1 MFLYGS
7 EFIFGKNHIGGLIE
21 SVLNVRSGAG
31 NKNEP
36 ELSVMNRPASHILLV
51 GGDVQWA
58 NNLSSTLAAEGVA
71 LDLARNAEEAL
82 QWFHQHPVDLALV
95 DLESPEGPELLR
107 QLKEHPQADTTLLI
121 ALTGADDTAARLRAF
136 ELGALD
142 CINKKTETALLRAR
156 LLAALKL
163 KRRLEVLSQNNQE
176 LVEARRAA
184 ESSVRA
190 KSDFLAAMSHE
201 IRTPMNGVIAMV
213 GLLMETP
220 LTTDQ
225 RGYLETIQTSGE
237 SLLTIIND
245 ILDFSKIEAG
255 KMELET
261 RQFDLRANIE
271 ESLDLLASKAGENN
285 LDLVYQAD
293 SGIPAVIEGDPL
305 RLRQVLV
312 NLLSNAVKF
321 TEMGEIFVQAELLS
335 TRAADTPG
343 RSVLHL
349 HFSVRDTGIGIRP
362 EKLAR
367 LFEPFM
373 QAEKSTARHYGG
385 TGLGLA
391 ISKRLVEMMGGKMW
405 AESAHGEG
413 STFHFTANFQTET
426 SQNSAVP
433 PALAGRQSKL
443 ADLRILIVDDNATVR
458 RVLAEQTTQW
468 GMNPRAAE
476 NASQAFDWVRAG
488 EQFDLAVVDLQMPGM
503 DGLDLATEI
512 RKLPG
517 VWQ

>member
-1 MFLYGS
+1 MG
-7 EFIFGKNHIGGLIE
+7 EQ
-21 SVLNVRSGAG
+21 SVV
-31 NKNEP
+31 
-36 ELSVMNRPASHILLV
+36 
-51 GGDVQWA
+51 
-58 NNLSSTLAAEGVA
+58 TLAAEDVA

-82 QWFHQHPVDLALV
+82 QWFQQHPVDLALV
-95 DLESPEGPELLR
+95 DSESAEGPELLR
-107 QLKEHPQADTTLLI
+107 RLKEHPQADTTLLI
-121 ALTGADDTAARLRAF
+121 ALTGATTQRPGCARLN
-136 ELGALD
+136 GALD
-142 CINKKTETALLRAR
+142 CINKKTETVLLCAR
-156 LLAALKL
+156 LLAALNL
-163 KRRLEVLSQNNQE
+163 KQRLEVLSRNNQE

-220 LTTDQ
+220 LTPNQ

-321 TEMGEIFVQAELLS
+321 TETGEIFVQAELLS

-343 RSVLHL
+343 RSVKT
-349 HFSVRDTGIGIRP
+349 SAVPVRDTGIGIRP

-373 QAEKSTARHYGG
+373 QAEKSTARH
-385 TGLGLA
+385 
-391 ISKRLVEMMGGKMW
+391 
-405 AESAHGEG
+405 
-413 STFHFTANFQTET
+413 
-426 SQNSAVP
+426 
-433 PALAGRQSKL
+433 
-443 ADLRILIVDDNATVR
+443 
-458 RVLAEQTTQW
+458 
-468 GMNPRAAE
+468 
-476 NASQAFDWVRAG
+476 
-488 EQFDLAVVDLQMPGM
+488 
-503 DGLDLATEI
+503 
-512 RKLPG
+512 
-517 VWQ
+517 